1 MSPLATLML
10 YLVAGTTLGLL
21 ALLSGIPAAPL
32 AGALLGAGIV
42 SMSGQLDQAV
52 WPTGTRTILEIVL
65 AKDLGSIKTITPKEN
80 FKSRSEYV
88 EHVAINNDFQFLDVG
103 RFDPNK
109 KNIEERKINFVEIY
123 GDYNQPE
130 ASNQSHRCLD

>member
-42 SMSGQLDQAV
+42 SMSGQLDQAA
-52 WPTGTRTILEIVL
+52 WPTGTRTILEIGIGTVIGTGLTRASLEQLQVL
-65 AKDLGSIKTITPKEN
+65 WKPALLITVTLVLTGIVIGLWSSRLLGIDP
-80 FKSRSEYV
+80 V
-88 EHVAINNDFQFLDVG
+88 VALSGLHLEGLAV
-103 RFDPNK
+103 
-109 KNIEERKINFVEIY
+109 
-123 GDYNQPE
+123 
-130 ASNQSHRCLD
+130 

>member
-10 YLVAGTTLGLL
+10 YLLAGTSLGLL

-52 WPTGTRTILEIVL
+52 WPTGTRTVLEIGIGTVIGTGLTRSLTRTIAGPLETGIADHSHPCTDGHRDWPVEQSL
-65 AKDLGSIKTITPKEN
+65 AWD
-80 FKSRSEYV
+80 RSGCGPTRGCT
-88 EHVAINNDFQFLDVG
+88 G
-103 RFDPNK
+103 RD
-109 KNIEERKINFVEIY
+109 
-123 GDYNQPE
+123 
-130 ASNQSHRCLD
+130 